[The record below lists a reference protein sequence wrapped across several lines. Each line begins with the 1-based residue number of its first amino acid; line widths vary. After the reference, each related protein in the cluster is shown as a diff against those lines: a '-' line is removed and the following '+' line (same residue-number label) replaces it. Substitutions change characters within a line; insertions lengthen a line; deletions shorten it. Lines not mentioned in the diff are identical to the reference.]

1 MCKSGSFSPQRMAS
15 ALFKKKNLNAG
26 CNTGTG
32 LAYEEGGLCS
42 LFMRHPVSGVVPPQ
56 LASLRC
62 ELQPPPR
69 RNGETSHSRHVSCGP
84 PRSTTPTSSLS
95 SQLSDPLNTG
105 CEREGTWLRE
115 RPTPAGAKR
124 VRPSRCSRYGSGASS
139 DHGHSSLR
147 SCSDPPLPPLVTMT
161 TAPLPGARKL
171 RYSENSQRTV

>member
-1 MCKSGSFSPQRMAS
+1 MQVRLVESS
-15 ALFKKKNLNAG
+15 ANGIGLFKKRNLNTG
-26 CNTGTG
+26 CDTGMG

-56 LASLRC
+56 LASLSC

-139 DHGHSSLR
+139 DHGHELALVLR
-147 SCSDPPLPPLVTMT
+147 PSASATGDNRQ
-161 TAPLPGARKL
+161 LPGP
-171 RYSENSQRTV
+171 RT

>member
-1 MCKSGSFSPQRMAS
+1 MCKSGSLSPQRMAS
-15 ALFKKKNLNAG
+15 ALFKKRNLNTG
-26 CNTGTG
+26 CDTGTG

-56 LASLRC
+56 LASLSC

-69 RNGETSHSRHVSCGP
+69 RNDETSHSRHVSCGP

-115 RPTPAGAKR
+115 RPTPAG
-124 VRPSRCSRYGSGASS
+124 PSVS
-139 DHGHSSLR
+139 DRAAALDMARAPAATMGTSLR
-147 SCSDPPLPPLVTMT
+147 SCSDPPLPPLVTVT
-161 TAPLPGARKL
+161 TREEGLRKRKTDCL
-171 RYSENSQRTV
+171 SSH